1 MISFLSLKGREKGP
15 IAKRWEGE
23 GMKRPPANVALKRV
37 RSARQRATSAEAR
50 LWQVLRSRQLN
61 GAKFRRQVWLGPYIA
76 DFFCADAR
84 LIVEV
89 DGESHA
95 LQTDYEDRRTDELR
109 QLGFR
114 VLRVTNG
121 EVMGNLEGVL
131 AHITALLPSPA
142 HPALPGGTLPLP

>member
-1 MISFLSLKGREKGP
+1 MISFLFLKGRGRGP

-23 GMKRPPANVALKRV
+23 HEATAGERCAETRSERPSACDVGRSSALASATLAANERG
-37 RSARQRATSAEAR
+37 E
-50 LWQVLRSRQLN
+50 
-61 GAKFRRQVWLGPYIA
+61 FRRQVWLGPYIA
-76 DFFCADAR
+76 DFFCAHAR

-95 LQTDYEDRRTDELR
+95 LQTDYDDRRTDELR

-131 AHITALLPSPA
+131 AHITALLPSPS